1 MTRIIDD
8 SSLWPNQN
16 SFLNITN
23 THEIKM
29 GLVRAQEYIEKTD
42 SYIYIVEALGNGR
55 RVMMRCRLM
64 SRFGD
69 VYNYEEWTPRFNK
82 VTSSKDDPEPW
93 DYKVR
98 VGEVVMVVA
107 IDGGHS
113 EGVIL
118 GSLKHPAR
126 KSKLKKEEYSYN
138 SQYNGIETT
147 IDKDGAWKVTFKGIP
162 KNEKDLYKDTKN
174 GIKEAEY
181 DEKLMGTF
189 IGIDK
194 EGSIEFNDFDTEEKQ
209 NIQINKK
216 EGKINIKSGTISLIL
231 DKKEKSIK
239 ISNEITEIESK
250 KNFKLKTEE
259 LSFDASKSVKIKS
272 AKIAIGGDGTE
283 LIDSLLKIVD
293 AIGKLIINSPQG
305 PCAPF
310 NSAPTWSE
318 IESIKS
324 KLSSIKGSL

>member
-1 MTRIIDD
+1 MNNIIND
-8 SSLWPNQN
+8 SSFWVDPD
-16 SFLNITN
+16 SFLQVSNTN
-23 THEIKM
+23 EVKI
-29 GLVRAQEYIEKTD
+29 GLVRSQEYIEKTD
-42 SYIYIVEALGNGR
+42 SYIYTVEALGNGR

-82 VTSSKDDPEPW
+82 VSTSKGDSEPW

-98 VGEVVMVVA
+98 TGEVVMVVM
-107 IDGGHS
+107 IDGGHI

-126 KSKLKKEEYSYN
+126 KSTLKKDEYSYG
-138 SQYNGIETT
+138 SQYNGLETT

-162 KNEKDLYKDTKN
+162 TNEKDLYKDTKN
-174 GIKEAEY
+174 GINEAEY

-194 EGSIEFNDFDTEEKQ
+194 EGSIELNDFDKEEKQ
-209 NIQINKK
+209 SIQINKK
-216 EGKINIKSGTISLIL
+216 EGKVNIKSGTVSLII

-239 ISNEITEIESK
+239 IVNEITSIESK
-250 KNFKLKTEE
+250 KSFKLKTEE
-259 LSFDASKSVKIKS
+259 CELNATKSIKIKS

-283 LIDSLLKIVD
+283 LIDSLIKIVD
-293 AIGKLIINSPQG
+293 AMGKLIINSPQG
-305 PCAPF
+305 PCSPF